1 MVPQCTVCSTLARKI
16 LASSAQCIKVCHRCW
31 VSERQRRRSQAPIA
45 SIASVA
51 SVPRIPSVRR
61 KDFRQVI
68 TDIGDIRVT
77 SETFEARIDGRVSL
91 TWDIAQLIMTCLKSW
106 KKSLERCLLRS
117 CANVLCLPL
126 LQPCYNDVIMMLWW
140 CYMSIHVIYVV
151 QVSILGTN
159 WKPDLQD
166 LPLWDR
172 VDTYHHVAVLCLA
185 MYPCFCAPKLHKI
198 ISRFTRRV
206 FHGFLKDPKD
216 LESVYK
222 Y

>member
-1 MVPQCTVCSTLARKI
+1 MVPQCTVCSTLARTI
-16 LASSAQCIKVCHRCW
+16 LAISARCIKGCRRCW

-77 SETFEARIDGRVSL
+77 SETFEARIDSAVSL
-91 TWDIAQLIMTCLKSW
+91 TWDIAQLIMTSLSLR

-126 LQPCYNDVIMMLWW
+126 LQPCYNDVMMML
-140 CYMSIHVIYVV
+140 HVIYVV

-159 WKPDLQD
+159 
-166 LPLWDR
+166 
-172 VDTYHHVAVLCLA
+172 
-185 MYPCFCAPKLHKI
+185 
-198 ISRFTRRV
+198 
-206 FHGFLKDPKD
+206 
-216 LESVYK
+216 
-222 Y
+222 